1 MTMKKNNNNKDNH
14 PSGQKPFRGDEH
26 HAPDHTQ
33 DKYPKTG
40 KDGKPELDLSSGK
53 YTKVWQGP
61 NHPGVTGNM
70 SLELTLCGDE
80 IVDAKT
86 HVGYLHR
93 GFEKLFERRLYMQV
107 MPTCIRMC
115 VPESDTNEYVFSQA
129 VEELTGI
136 EAPEKAQWLRMLALE
151 MSRLQM
157 LLRVVPGQGGAFG
170 LGIGVQWGMY
180 VRELILDLF
189 EELTGGRVY
198 HMYMLPGGVRGD
210 LPEGFRQRARKA
222 IEEVYRFARRID
234 DVMFNNSVFKKRAV
248 GTGYI
253 DPSWV
258 DRFGIVGPNARAAGY
273 NRDVRK
279 DHPYLFY
286 DQLDWEVPVLEE
298 SDIYTR
304 ARIRWMDMQVTADLI
319 RQILDK
325 IPEKGSFKAPT
336 PNALNWRIPKGETY
350 VMAEASRGEYGYYVV
365 SDGSPY
371 PRRIALRGPSY
382 THAIALLERMLIR
395 SNIAD
400 TGAIMVSL
408 QTCPPEIER

>member
-1 MTMKKNNNNKDNH
+1 MKKNKMFENNRN
-14 PSGQKPFRGDEH
+14 
-26 HAPDHTQ
+26 
-33 DKYPKTG
+33 KYPEKG
-40 KDGKPELDLSSGK
+40 PDGKNKIDMSSGK

-80 IVDAKT
+80 VVDAKT

-115 VPESDTNEYVFSQA
+115 VPESDTNEYCFA
-129 VEELTGI
+129 EGVEELAGI
-136 EAPEKAQWLRMLALE
+136 EVPEKAQWLRMLALE

-157 LLRVVPGQGGAFG
+157 LLRVVPGQGGSFG

-180 VRELILDLF
+180 VRELVLDLF
-189 EELTGGRVY
+189 EELTGGRIY

-210 LPEGFRQRARKA
+210 LPDGFKDRAIKA
-222 IEEVYRFARRID
+222 MDEVFRLAKRLD
-234 DVMFNNSVFKKRAV
+234 DVMFSNAVFKKRAI

-258 DRFGIVGPNARAAGY
+258 DKFGIVGPNARGAGY

-279 DHPYLFY
+279 DNPYLFY
-286 DQLDWEVPVLEE
+286 DQLDWEVPVLKN

-304 ARIRWMDMQVTADLI
+304 ARARWMDMQVTADLI

-325 IPEKGSFKAPT
+325 MPEKGTFKTPT

-350 VMAEASRGEYGYYVV
+350 VRAEASRGEYGYYIV
-365 SDGSPY
+365 SDGSAY
-371 PRRIALRGPSY
+371 PRRINLRGPSY
-382 THAIALLERMLIR
+382 THAVALLEELLINA
-395 SNIAD
+395 SIAD
-400 TGAIMVSL
+400 VPAIMVSL

>member
-1 MTMKKNNNNKDNH
+1 MIMKKNKTFEKHSDR
-14 PSGQKPFRGDEH
+14 S
-26 HAPDHTQ
+26 
-33 DKYPKTG
+33 KYPEQDS
-40 KDGKPELDLSSGK
+40 DGKNKIDLSSGK

-80 IVDAKT
+80 VVDAKT

-115 VPESDTNEYVFSQA
+115 VPESDTNEYCFAEA
-129 VEELTGI
+129 VEELAGI
-136 EAPEKAQWLRMLALE
+136 KIPEKAKWLRMLALE

-157 LLRVVPGQGGAFG
+157 LLRVVPGQGGTFG

-189 EELTGGRVY
+189 EELTGGRIY

-210 LPEGFRQRARKA
+210 LPDGFKDRAMKA
-222 IEEVYRFARRID
+222 IDEVYKVAKRID
-234 DVMFNNSVFKKRAV
+234 DVMFTNSVFKKRAI
-248 GTGYI
+248 GIGYI
-253 DPSWV
+253 DPSWI
-258 DRFGIVGPNARAAGY
+258 DKFGVVGANARAAGY
-273 NRDVRK
+273 KRDVRK
-279 DHPYLFY
+279 DYPYLNY
-286 DQLDWEVPVLEE
+286 DQLDWEVPVLEN

-319 RQILDK
+319 SQILEK
-325 IPEKGSFKAPT
+325 IPGKGSFKTPT

-350 VMAEASRGEYGYYVV
+350 VRAESSRGEYGYYVV
-365 SDGSPY
+365 SDGSEY
-371 PRRIALRGPSY
+371 PRRINLRGPSY
-382 THAIALLERMLIR
+382 THAVALLEKLLINA
-395 SNIAD
+395 NIAD
-400 TGAIMVSL
+400 VPGIMVSL

>member
-1 MTMKKNNNNKDNH
+1 MKKNKMFENNRN
-14 PSGQKPFRGDEH
+14 
-26 HAPDHTQ
+26 
-33 DKYPKTG
+33 KYPEKG
-40 KDGKPELDLSSGK
+40 PDGKNKIDLSSGK

-80 IVDAKT
+80 VVDAKT

-115 VPESDTNEYVFSQA
+115 VPESDTNEYCFA
-129 VEELTGI
+129 EGVEELAGI
-136 EAPEKAQWLRMLALE
+136 KVPEKAQWLRMLVLE

-157 LLRVVPGQGGAFG
+157 LLRVVPGQGGSFG

-180 VRELILDLF
+180 VRELVLDLF
-189 EELTGGRVY
+189 EELTGGRIY

-210 LPEGFRQRARKA
+210 LPDGFKNRAIKA
-222 IEEVYRFARRID
+222 MDEVFRLAKRLD
-234 DVMFNNSVFKKRAV
+234 DVMFNNAVFKKRAI

-258 DRFGIVGPNARAAGY
+258 DKFGIVGPNARGAGY
-273 NRDVRK
+273 KRDVRK
-279 DHPYLFY
+279 DNPYLFY
-286 DQLDWEVPVLEE
+286 EQLDWEAPVLEN

-304 ARIRWMDMQVTADLI
+304 ARVRWMDMQVTADLI

-325 IPEKGSFKAPT
+325 IPAKGSFKAPT

-350 VMAEASRGEYGYYVV
+350 VRAEASRGEYGYYIV
-365 SDGSPY
+365 SDGSAY
-371 PRRIALRGPSY
+371 PRRINLRGPSY
-382 THAIALLERMLIR
+382 THAVALLEKLLINA
-395 SNIAD
+395 NIAD
-400 TGAIMVSL
+400 VPAIMVSL